1 MLQLRVILDGTIDFV
16 DLYGDEGINFNYS
29 FAEIQ
34 DITKKNSNFSQ
45 SFSVPGS
52 KKNNQIFNHF
62 YDLNSVNL
70 DYDVRRAID
79 ATLVFQGQ
87 EIFKGYIRLNSVTTQ
102 KRKIVYNITFYANVG
117 KAITNIGDKF
127 LFDLDYSD
135 LGHPYNEEV
144 ILESL
149 YDTDFSGGTEPY
161 NDGRVYFLLA
171 QYGYEYDEDGN
182 VQTSS
187 TPIIDYRN
195 GIEPGY
201 FDSIS
206 TPLRYYYLKP
216 AIQIKWMYE
225 QIFYQAGFNIN
236 SDFFNTA
243 YFERFFLPLTF
254 NKDSLYLSQAIK
266 PCFAFDNDNQISGTQ
281 ITLSA
286 ITWQGAPFTG
296 VSQNLYRVQQLP
308 ETCNNI
314 NAHQFS
320 NYSFRVPT
328 DGFYNI
334 KFTAKGYNSE
344 LVKDSV
350 FLDAEFRVN
359 FNEIVTGPNGLSGST
374 LFAFPSINTYRG
386 VPAGYTFQVGK
397 VFTVYLSSLYD
408 YSWDLEIDHG
418 IGVAIFTQFG
428 MEILD
433 GPRFI
438 IGDVDYKQ
446 EFPPN
451 EIKQIDFI
459 SSINKAF
466 NLIVV
471 EDKTK
476 ENTFRVEPLIDFIG
490 KGETLDWTYKVDRDS
505 NIQLEPTTNIFN
517 GTLNY
522 QNSLDRDYGNNEFN
536 KRSNKIFG
544 TRQINLDQDFKNND
558 IIFNFITGNRID
570 ITLNNLSVPN
580 VTVPVYFVTI
590 ENDNEG
596 VVELSFNAR
605 KTLPNLSFRG
615 LNLPAKNV
623 GFINASGTTTVN
635 NFYLEQNL
643 VNMFPIS
650 NRYTTYPFGITGF
663 THAINFDKRDRFDLV
678 EYDFSQSEDFYD
690 IYYNE
695 YKEDLTNEENRVYR
709 AVVYLTPQ
717 EIQNLVGNEK
727 ILIDNTPFR
736 INKITNYSLLKP
748 SKANV
753 ELIKLT
759 VDYTPHR
766 KKCYTLT
773 ACDDPADIIY
783 TNTDLNYTIW
793 AYVGKKVKIGEFC
806 YEIEEI
812 TCDDSYPYERIEVPF
827 QNNSFIPLFY
837 DDCDCLIPIDDV
849 DITNDFVTPPV
860 PTPTPSSGSTFYYY
874 IIESCEIA
882 EQALIRSTILLQIGS
897 GIFYRGE
904 CWFVFAQTSLVNTN
918 DYTGPYF
925 DDCVD
930 CINNPPTPTPTA
942 SITPTPTPTPLGC
955 PCIEYL
961 VENEEAF
968 STNVDYT
975 DCYGIPQTTTL
986 LPGFS
991 INICACEATVSSEW
1005 GTITELGPDACQ
1017 PVPTQTLTPSV
1028 TSTPNPT
1035 PTPTSTSGLPTP
1047 TPSVTP
1053 SCGFK
1058 LWVIDVCNFTC
1069 VGGICACED
1078 STTEIVYTKCN
1089 VTDLTDPFTEI
1100 YDTPNLI
1107 SPWLGDFELNGSIW
1121 NSTGAGVSF
1130 VCSIGGPC

>member
-1 MLQLRVILDGTIDFV
+1 MLQLRTILDGEIKYV
-16 DLYGDEGINFNYS
+16 DLFGDEGINFNYS
-29 FAEIQ
+29 FAEVQ

-52 KKNNQIFNHF
+52 KNNNQIFNHF

-70 DYDVRRAID
+70 DYDIRRAID
-79 ATLVFQGQ
+79 ATLIFQGQ
-87 EIFKGYIRLNSVTTQ
+87 EIFQGYIRLNSVSTK
-102 KRKIVYNITFYANVG
+102 KRQVVYNITFYANVG

-127 LFDLDYSD
+127 LYDLNYDELS
-135 LGHPYNEEV
+135 HPYNEGI
-144 ILESL
+144 ILSSL

-161 NDGRVYFLLA
+161 NDGRIYYLLA
-171 QYGYEYDEDGN
+171 QYGYEYDDDGN

-195 GIEPGY
+195 GNTPGY
-201 FDSIS
+201 FDNLS

-216 AIQIKWMYE
+216 AISVKWMYE
-225 QIFYQAGFNIN
+225 KIFEEAGFDID

-243 YFERFFLPLTF
+243 YFQRYFLPLTF
-254 NKDSLYLSQAIK
+254 NKDSLYLSQALK
-266 PCFAFDNDNQISGTQ
+266 PCFNFDNDNQSGGTM
-281 ITLSA
+281 ITMSA

-296 VSQNLYRVQQLP
+296 ISQNLYRVQQLP
-308 ETCNNI
+308 EICNNI
-314 NAHQFS
+314 NAHQYT
-320 NYSFRVPT
+320 NYSFRVPV
-328 DGFYNI
+328 DGFYRL
-334 KFTAKGYNSE
+334 KLTAKGYNSE
-344 LVKDSV
+344 QNRDSIN
-350 FLDAEFRVN
+350 LDAYYRIN
-359 FNEIVTGPNGLSGST
+359 FNEIVTGPNGLSGTT
-374 LFAFPSINTYRG
+374 LYAYPSINTYSTLG
-386 VPAGYTFQVGK
+386 AGFTFQVGK
-397 VFTVYLSSLYD
+397 IITLYLSSNYD
-408 YSWDLEIDHG
+408 YSWDLDIDSG
-418 IGVAIFTQFG
+418 IGLAIFTQFG
-428 MEILD
+428 MEIID
-433 GPRFI
+433 GPRYI
-438 IGDVDYKQ
+438 IGDVNYKE

-466 NLIVV
+466 NLVVV
-471 EDKTK
+471 EDKTQ

-490 KGETLDWTYKVDRDS
+490 KGSVLDWTYKVDRDET
-505 NIQLEPTTNIFN
+505 IQLEPTTNIFN

-522 QNSLDRDYGNNEFN
+522 LNSLDRDYGNNEFN

-544 TRQINLDQDFKNND
+544 TRQINLDQDFKNQD
-558 IIFNFITGNRID
+558 INFNFITGNRVD

-596 VVELSFNAR
+596 IVELSFNAR

-615 LNLPAKNV
+615 INLPAKNV
-623 GFINASGTTTVN
+623 GYINYSGTAFYN

-643 VNMFPIS
+643 VNMFPIN
-650 NRYTTYPFGITGF
+650 NRYTTYPFGISGF

-690 IYYNE
+690 IYYKD
-695 YKEDLTNEENRVYR
+695 YKEDLTNEENKLYR
-709 AVVYLTPQ
+709 AIVYLTPQ
-717 EIQNLVGNEK
+717 EIQSLVGNEK
-727 ILIDNTPFR
+727 ILIDNTYFR

-759 VDYTPHR
+759 RDYTPHR
-766 KKCYTLT
+766 KLCYKLT

-806 YEIEEI
+806 YYIEEVECNDNYTYTRLEI
-812 TCDDSYPYERIEVPF
+812 PF

-860 PTPTPSSGSTFYYY
+860 PTPTPSSGSTYYYY
-874 IIESCEIA
+874 IIESCETP
-882 EQALIRSTILLQIGS
+882 EQALIRSAILLPINS
-897 GIFYRGE
+897 GLYYRGE

-925 DDCVD
+925 DSCLD

-942 SITPTPTPTPLGC
+942 SITPTPTPTSLGC
-955 PCIEYL
+955 PCLEYM
-961 VENEEAF
+961 VVNPEAF
-968 STNVDYT
+968 PTDVTWT
-975 DCYGIPQTTTL
+975 DCYGEFQQWFL
-986 LPGFS
+986 DSG
-991 INICACEATVSSEW
+991 INYHLCACEGTVESTW
-1005 GTITELGPDACQ
+1005 GQITEIGPGDCV

-1069 VGGICACED
+1069 SGGICACED

-1089 VTDLTDPFTEI
+1089 VTDLTDPNTEI
-1100 YDTPNLI
+1100 YDTPNLV
-1107 SPWLGDFELNGSIW
+1107 SPWTGDFSRNGSIW

>member
-87 EIFKGYIRLNSVTTQ
+87 EIFQGYIRLNSVTTQ

-127 LFDLDYSD
+127 LFDLNYSD
-135 LGHPYNEEV
+135 LAHPYNEQV
-144 ILESL
+144 ILDSL

-171 QYGYEYDEDGN
+171 QYGYEYDDNGN

-225 QIFYQAGFNIN
+225 QIFYEAGFDIN

-254 NKDSLYLSQAIK
+254 NKDSLYLSQAVK
-266 PCFAFDNDNQISGTQ
+266 PCFAFDNDNQSGGTQ
-281 ITLSA
+281 INLSA
-286 ITWQGAPFTG
+286 VTWQGAPFTG
-296 VSQNLYRVQQLP
+296 VTQNLYRVEQLP

-320 NYSFRVPT
+320 NYTFRVES
-328 DGFYNI
+328 DGFYRI
-334 KFTAKGYNSE
+334 KFTAKGFNSE
-344 LVKDSV
+344 QYRDSIN
-350 FLDAEFRVN
+350 LDALYRIN
-359 FNEIVTGPNGLSGST
+359 LNEIVTGPNGLSGST
-374 LFAFPSINTYRG
+374 IFAYPSINTYSTLG
-386 VPAGYTFQVGK
+386 AGFSFQAGR

-408 YSWDLEIDHG
+408 YSWDLDIDQG
-418 IGVAIFTQFG
+418 IGTAIFTQFG

-438 IGDVDYKQ
+438 LGNVDYKQ
-446 EFPPN
+446 EFPPD

-459 SSINKAF
+459 TSINKAF

-522 QNSLDRDYGNNEFN
+522 LNSLDRDYGNNEFN

-558 IIFNFITGNRID
+558 ITFNFITGNRVD

-580 VTVPVYFVTI
+580 VTIPVYFVTI

-596 VVELSFNAR
+596 IVELSFNAR

-678 EYDFSQSEDFYD
+678 EYDFTQSEDFYD

-759 VDYTPHR
+759 VDYSPHR

-806 YEIEEI
+806 YEIEEV

-918 DYTGPYF
+918 DYFGPYF

-942 SITPTPTPTPLGC
+942 SITPTPTPTTLGC

-961 VENEEAF
+961 VENREAF

-975 DCYGIPQTTTL
+975 DCYGIPQTITL
-986 LPGFS
+986 LPDFS
-991 INICACEATVSSEW
+991 INICCCEGTITSDW
-1005 GTITELGPDACQ
+1005 GTISELGPDACQ

-1035 PTPTSTSGLPTP
+1035 PTPTKTPGLPTP

-1053 SCGFK
+1053 TCGFK
-1058 LWVIDVCNFTC
+1058 LWVIQVCNFTC

-1089 VTDLTDPFTEI
+1089 VTDLTDQFTEI

-1107 SPWLGDFELNGSIW
+1107 SPWLGDFQRNGSIW
-1121 NSTGAGVSF
+1121 NSYGSGVSL
-1130 VCSIGGPC
+1130 VCNIGGPC